1 MGGHRAS
8 GGCRSISEVQL
19 GSSYVAVLGRCAWR
33 DEGEDVHD
41 KELANQR
48 ICNGTAGKLRT
59 VMVSVLSVPLDNE
72 APCNLFV
79 YVE

>member
-1 MGGHRAS
+1 V
-8 GGCRSISEVQL
+8 E
-19 GSSYVAVLGRCAWR
+19 VLGRCAWR

-79 YVE
+79 YVERFKTYVGVVVQAYHKIS